1 MNTRTVDQ
9 YTTWTVLIMEGALVL
24 PVMSLP
30 TQGDRVPGV
39 AGPLLLLTLLPAG
52 CAAVYRVPALRDPA
66 WRLLTGIA
74 LALLTRAIVEN
85 VPDAGLPGLIMWLAR
100 SVVPAAIGVGL
111 WWRGGALAV
120 AELTP
125 ADVRTEFSVVAV
137 CLLMSL
143 VFVRPFLLQDATLL
157 GFAVALFALGGL
169 LGAALSRQ
177 DAAEVV
183 ARQGRTLAVGTS
195 LLLPAITVFVVGSLR
210 PQLLTAMWLLIARAI
225 ELLLA
230 PIGLLVAW
238 LASLFPH
245 GAPGPPPT
253 PPPALPPIRV
263 DPALAA
269 DAQDRMAWLG
279 TLIVVTLLVVA
290 ALALL
295 LAARLLLSNFIR
307 DPNSERRAATTDE
320 STVEFAGTP
329 RADAADLFGWFGRW
343 LRQRFSRRPSPGRL
357 PSTLSRGVEAADAW
371 SAYARMLA
379 WAEARGLPRRPSETP
394 DQLSQRL
401 SERVPDYAGSVEVV
415 TRAFE
420 WERYGGVQPAAE
432 SLRRIRE
439 ALERLLSG

>member
-9 YTTWTVLIMEGALVL
+9 YTTWTVLIMEAALVL

-30 TQGDRVPGV
+30 TQGNRLPGV

-52 CAAVYRVPALRDPA
+52 CAAVYRVPPLRDPA
-66 WRLLTGIA
+66 WRLLTGIS
-74 LALLTRAIVEN
+74 LALLTRAIVDS
-85 VPDAGLPGLIMWLAR
+85 VPDAGLPGLLTWLAR
-100 SVVPAAIGVGL
+100 GVVPAAIGVGL

-125 ADVRTEFSVVAV
+125 ADVRNEFSVVAV

-177 DAAEVV
+177 DAADVV
-183 ARQGRTLAVGTS
+183 ARQGRTLAIGTS

-210 PQLLTAMWLLIARAI
+210 PQLLAAMWLLIAHAI

-238 LASLFPH
+238 LASLLPH

-253 PPPALPPIRV
+253 PPPAPPPIRV
-263 DPALAA
+263 DPALVA
-269 DAQDRMAWLG
+269 DAQNRMAWLG
-279 TLIVVTLLVVA
+279 TLIVVTLLVVG

-307 DPNSERRAATTDE
+307 DPNSERTATARDDSE
-320 STVEFAGTP
+320 VEFVGTP
-329 RADAADLFGWFGRW
+329 GADAADLLGWLRRW
-343 LRQRFSRRPSPGRL
+343 LRKRISRRSAPTSAAPR
-357 PSTLSRGVEAADAW
+357 TLDAADAW
-371 SAYARMLA
+371 SAYARLLT
-379 WAEARGLPRRPSETP
+379 WAETHGITRRPSETP
-394 DQLSQRL
+394 GQLSQRL
-401 SERVPDYAGSVEVV
+401 SERMPEVAPNVDVV

-420 WERYGGVQPAAE
+420 WERYGGVQPATE

-439 ALERLLSG
+439 ALGRLQSQ